1 MKKAN
6 WRRWLVAYGLV
17 VTGGFVFH
25 FLYDLSPN
33 VLFALLSPVQESV
46 WEHLKIL
53 FWPMLMIGWWM
64 TRKDVTAK
72 PSWYFATLLGSGLL
86 LFFGWIVHIQIGME
100 EVMVDVLGM
109 IVIEAIAFLA
119 AAWMKLGE
127 RWKGLLLLVLI
138 AVTVLIVA
146 FTFWQPEGLVF
157 ADLSRAD
164 ALYTLPC

>member
-1 MKKAN
+1 MKEH

-25 FLYDLSPN
+25 FLYDFSPN

-53 FWPMLMIGWWM
+53 FWPMLMVSWWM
-64 TRKDVTAK
+64 TRREGAEK
-72 PSWYFATLLGSGLL
+72 PNWYFATLLGCGLL
-86 LFFGWIVHIQIGME
+86 LFFGWMVHIRMGLE
-100 EVMVDVLGM
+100 EVMVDVVGM
-109 IVIEAIAFLA
+109 MIIEAIAFLA
-119 AAWMKLGE
+119 AAWMGLGE
-127 RWKGLLLLVLI
+127 RWKGPLLLGLI
-138 AVTVLIVA
+138 AVTVLIAA
-146 FTFWQPEGLVF
+146 FTFWQPEGLLF